1 MITLF
6 FFIVFIAGLT
16 SRNSFQSF
24 NRNFTWYQR
33 FRVPLLIIGILLV
46 PMLIINLFPSNGKEL
61 SDKEYLEYLEEKA
74 GETKTL
80 EGYEYY
86 MKNHPN
92 DLEVRFKY
100 INLASD
106 HYSNRKNDLKTY
118 YYSSNDF
125 VQKQS
130 IAYAEAYHFY
140 MDSVPARPIPDEL
153 YSNYIL
159 AIEKSNQGDHK
170 SAKHYLLKEI
180 EKNPEYEPAYLYL
193 IKLSIIHYPNDYEKY
208 MRQKR
213 FVKTFPFSQQRYIY
227 FKSGQWYKYIEI
239 ISKKVFRHVSPLA
252 LIAALVISM
261 IWMVFLRSLD
271 VFNKEKWSDM
281 IVVFVLG
288 GLFTNFC
295 LIGYDFFHYSVG
307 AGLNGRMI
315 NDFLY
320 CTFVIGFSEEVVK
333 LIPWIAFIFLAK
345 KAKEPYDYL
354 LYASVSALGFAFV
367 ENFMYLENP
376 GNITVRSILST
387 VGHMFDA
394 SLVAY
399 GFILGR
405 YQAKSRLMKWMYP
418 IAGFL
423 AGCLAHGFYDFWLI
437 SPGFKSY
444 YFITVIFFVISV
456 HIWFK
461 FLNNAMN
468 HSPYFT
474 ARSFNPIRQLNL
486 LGIGFASI
494 LMVEYIIFNYRFG
507 TEEAN
512 YKISSFGWTV
522 PVFLSYTTV
531 LFAEFRLVRGKW
543 KKFRFNWAKSLSF
556 FGNFGRIPTDN
567 QTDSSDYSSY
577 EGLQLRLFV
586 PKSNRYVGS
595 KFPVRGSCVGF
606 ITVSGVDNWTLFEI
620 SSEFNY
626 AGFRSDYVI
635 IRSKTPSEALNS
647 DKVEILL
654 LFIPVGTSLDNDT
667 LQTGNLRFTG
677 KAFARPI

>member
-16 SRNSFQSF
+16 FQNGFRPS
-24 NRNFTWYQR
+24 NKTQVWHKR
-33 FRVPLLIIGILLV
+33 FRVPLIIVAILLI
-46 PMLIINLFPSNGKEL
+46 PLIAINTFPSEGRIL
-61 SDKEYLEYLEEKA
+61 SDKEYLQYLEEKA
-74 GETKTL
+74 GETATL
-80 EGYEYY
+80 EGYEEY
-86 MKNHPN
+86 MKAHPN

-100 INLASD
+100 ISLASD
-106 HYSNRKNDLKTY
+106 HYSDRKDELKTY
-118 YYSSNDF
+118 NYSPNYF
-125 VQKQS
+125 VQRQS
-130 IAYAEAYHFY
+130 LAYAEAYHFY
-140 MDSVPARPIPDEL
+140 SDSIDAKPIPDQRF
-153 YSNYIL
+153 SNYIL
-159 AIEKSNQGDHK
+159 AIEKSNQDDHEA
-170 SAKHYLLKEI
+170 AKEYILKEI
-180 EKNPEYEPAYLYL
+180 ELNPNYEPAYSFL
-193 IKLSIIHYPNDYEKY
+193 IKLSIFHFPEDYKRY

-213 FVKTFPFSQQRYIY
+213 FVQTLPFGQQRYIY

-239 ISKKVFRHVSPLA
+239 ISKKVFRNISPLA
-252 LIAALVISM
+252 FVGALVISI
-261 IWMVFLRSLD
+261 IWMIFLRSLD
-271 VFNKEKWSDM
+271 VFIREKWRDM
-281 IVVFVLG
+281 IIVFLIG
-288 GLFTNFC
+288 GLATNFC
-295 LIGYDFFHYSVG
+295 LIGYDFFHYSIG
-307 AGLNGRMI
+307 ANLNGTML

-320 CTFVIGFSEEVVK
+320 CTFVIGLSEETVK
-333 LIPWIAFIFLAK
+333 LIPWIAFIFLAR

-405 YQAKSRLMKWMYP
+405 YQAKTRLMKWIFP
-418 IAGFL
+418 IAGFM
-423 AGCLAHGFYDFWLI
+423 AGCIAHGFYDFWLI
-437 SPGFKSY
+437 SPGFKSF

-468 HSPYFT
+468 HSPFFV

-531 LFAEFRLVRGKW
+531 LFTEFKLVRGKW
-543 KKFRFNWAKSLSF
+543 KKFRFNWMKSLSF
-556 FGNFGRIPTDN
+556 FGNFGRIHSQDSLDN
-567 QTDSSDYSSY
+567 YGYESY
-577 EGLQLRLFV
+577 EGLRLRLFV
-586 PKSNRYVGS
+586 SKSNRYVGK
-595 KFPVRGSCVGF
+595 KFPISGACVGF
-606 ITVSGVDNWTLFEI
+606 ISVSGVDNWTLFEVT
-620 SSEFNY
+620 SEFNY
-626 AGFRSDYVI
+626 PGFRSDYVI
-635 IRSKTPSEALNS
+635 IRSKLASEALNT
-647 DKVEILL
+647 DKAEVIL
-654 LFIPVGTSLDNDT
+654 LFIPAGVSIESDSLE
-667 LQTGNLRFTG
+667 TGNLRFTG